1 MLVICRNNPT
11 GMLEHV
17 RFQKTRDA
25 VEAEILADAAV
36 NRERHVEALGFVIDF
51 MKHRRAVERRSVIR
65 HGR

>member
-1 MLVICRNNPT
+1 MCASKKLR
-11 GMLEHV
+11 H
-17 RFQKTRDA
+17 A

-36 NRERHVEALGFVIDF
+36 DRERHVEALGFVIDF